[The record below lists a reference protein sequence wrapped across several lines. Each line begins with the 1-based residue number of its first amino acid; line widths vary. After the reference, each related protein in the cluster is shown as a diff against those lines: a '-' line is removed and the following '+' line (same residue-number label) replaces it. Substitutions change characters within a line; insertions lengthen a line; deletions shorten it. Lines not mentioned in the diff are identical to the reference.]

1 MHISERPALTVSEV
15 SGSSFKNSEDTNRS
29 AYSGHLLN
37 QSKVQQLTREG
48 NCLHLILRVSPTGDI
63 QRQICKFS
71 LTLAINKA
79 YILSIVSTIFLS
91 LQTTLTPLLISSTSS
106 ACIKFGI
113 SPVFKRLF
121 KFSIKLS
128 LII

>member
-1 MHISERPALTVSEV
+1 MHISESPALTVSEV
-15 SGSSFKNSEDTNRS
+15 SGSSFKNSDETKRR

-48 NCLHLILRVSPTGDI
+48 NYLHLILKVSPTGDM

-71 LTLAINKA
+71 LTLEINKA

-91 LQTTLTPLLISSTSS
+91 LHTTLTPLFISSVSS
-106 ACIKFGI
+106 GCIKLGI

-128 LII
+128 LMI